1 MYLLGIEQRV
11 VCRFEAVHANEQPGV
26 GLVGGRDFDGV
37 IVQVWPRLIL
47 VGSGGSRRR
56 SPAPVT
62 SHLENG
68 EAEFQQLPMDS
79 RRNPFLIFHNPRRA

>member
-47 VGSGGSRRR
+47 VGSGGPR
-56 SPAPVT
+56 A
-62 SHLENG
+62 
-68 EAEFQQLPMDS
+68 AA
-79 RRNPFLIFHNPRRA
+79 PRRLLLLTWKMAKLSFSSCPWILGAILF

>member
-1 MYLLGIEQRV
+1 MYLLGIEQGV

-47 VGSGGSRRR
+47 VGSGGWYF
-56 SPAPVT
+56 SPGNC
-62 SHLENG
+62 SLENG
-68 EAEFQQLPMDS
+68 EAEFQQLPMVS

>member
-11 VCRFEAVHANEQPGV
+11 VCRFEARPCTDEQPGV

-47 VGSGGSRRR
+47 VGSGYTGSTGRR

-62 SHLENG
+62 SHLENCLLENG
-68 EAEFQQLPMDS
+68 
-79 RRNPFLIFHNPRRA
+79 

>member
-1 MYLLGIEQRV
+1 MYLLGIEQGV

-62 SHLENG
+62 SHLETVRWKM
-68 EAEFQQLPMDS
+68 AKLSFSSCPWILDA
-79 RRNPFLIFHNPRRA
+79 FLF